1 MNEQLQ
7 LLYTQL
13 STAERNELRRRLSES
28 PKSILLLD
36 ILQQKG
42 SNALNT
48 AEAVDLLY
56 NDNEVPFA
64 TRRNR
69 FFKLRTEL
77 MKLMQS
83 HTPGS
88 VSALLP
94 LEEQLIN
101 CRQLVTVK
109 QFGLASVD
117 LRKLI
122 EICTHNNIFEL
133 LPEAY
138 LLLIQCTQSIN
149 LLHETP
155 ELVAKLK
162 QISSVLDSFRQMQ
175 GLGRIAYYHSLQ
187 NNAKKVT
194 DAVEQM
200 RSIMQNN
207 NNWPRFKL
215 FYHFSAFNYR
225 VAHADSDTRSVMHH
239 LQQVRKFAAANPD
252 MPCQNYE
259 KHGAIQLEQYLIN
272 GEATFLF
279 QRGKHKASYQKF
291 CDLWAIQE
299 KIPELRT
306 ARTDSYFN
314 NRITIE
320 MACGKMRDA
329 LKTAESYINFLNKQ
343 NNEARRF
350 MGYTV
355 LANLYTYSWPKH
367 PAPDSDFLIRELGTY
382 IRLLQKTKTADPT
395 NIQATQAI
403 FAFQNKKWSLARK
416 IILQESVQQFMQQSG
431 LGIYNRILLLNPS
444 SPPQLIQKLIAE
456 LEREKNKSHIPQI
469 AFANERAL
477 QMLLMIRNS

>member
-7 LLYTQL
+7 LQYSQL
-13 STAERNELRRRLSES
+13 TETERTELRRRLADS
-28 PKSILLLD
+28 PKSLQLLD
-36 ILQQKG
+36 MLRQKG
-42 SNALNT
+42 KNALNT
-48 AEAVDLLY
+48 AEVVDLLY
-56 NDNEVPFA
+56 NSKEAPFA

-69 FFKLRTEL
+69 FFKLRAEL
-77 MKLMQS
+77 LRLMQNL
-83 HTPGS
+83 TPVS

-94 LEEQLIN
+94 LEERLIH
-101 CRQLVTVK
+101 CRQLVAVK
-109 QFGLASVD
+109 QFGLASDD

-122 EICTHNNIFEL
+122 DVCSANNIFEL

-155 ELVAKLK
+155 ELAAKLN
-162 QISSVLDSFRQMQ
+162 QSSSLLTSFRQMQ
-175 GLGRIAYYHSLQ
+175 ALGRVAYYHSLK
-187 NNAKKVT
+187 NEVEKVT
-194 DAVEQM
+194 ESVEQM
-200 RSIMQNN
+200 RRIILKNS
-207 NNWPRFKL
+207 NWPRFKL

-225 VAHADSDTRSVMHH
+225 VAHANTNPKSVMHH
-239 LQQVRKFAAANPD
+239 LRMVRNLAAAYPE

-279 QRGKHKASYQKF
+279 QLGKHEASYKKF

-299 KIPELRT
+299 RIPELRT

-329 LKTAESYINFLNKQ
+329 LKTAEHYIVFLNKQ
-343 NNEARRF
+343 NNEARRY

-355 LANLYTYSWPKH
+355 LANLYTYSWPKIA
-367 PAPDSDFLIRELGTY
+367 APDPDFLIRELSTY
-382 IRLLQKTKTADPT
+382 IRFLQKTKTADPT

-403 FAFQNKKWSLARK
+403 FAFQNKKWNLAKK
-416 IILQESVQQFMQQSG
+416 IASQENLRQFMQQSG
-431 LGIYNRILLLNPS
+431 LGIYNRLLVLNPA
-444 SPPQLIQKLIAE
+444 SPAQHIQKLIKE
-456 LEREKNKSHIPQI
+456 LEREKNKSHIPQV
-469 AFANERAL
+469 AFSNERAL
-477 QMLLMIRNS
+477 QMLLMLSKA

>member
-7 LLYTQL
+7 LRYSQL
-13 STAERNELRRRLSES
+13 SETERTELHRRLADS
-28 PKSILLLD
+28 PKSLILLNL
-36 ILQQKG
+36 LKQKG
-42 SNALNT
+42 RNALNT
-48 AEAVDLLY
+48 AEVVDLLY
-56 NDNEVPFA
+56 SDNEAPFA

-69 FFKLRTEL
+69 FFKLRSEL
-77 MKLMQS
+77 LRLMQNL
-83 HTPGS
+83 TPVS

-94 LEEQLIN
+94 LEEQLYH
-101 CRQLVTVK
+101 CRQLVSAK
-109 QFGLASVD
+109 QFGLASDD

-122 EICTHNNIFEL
+122 NTCSTNNIFEL

-155 ELVAKLK
+155 ELAAKLN
-162 QISSVLDSFRQMQ
+162 QSSSLLTAFRQMQ
-175 GLGRIAYYHSLQ
+175 ALGRIAYYHSLK
-187 NNAKKVT
+187 NNVKKVT
-194 DAVEQM
+194 ESVEQM
-200 RSIMQNN
+200 RRIMLRY
-207 NNWPRFKL
+207 NNWLRFRL

-225 VAHADSDTRSVMHH
+225 VAHPNANQKSVMHH
-239 LQQVRKFAAANPD
+239 LRLVRKLAAVHPD

-279 QRGKHKASYQKF
+279 QHGKHEASYKKF

-299 KIPELRT
+299 RIPELRT

-329 LKTAESYINFLNKQ
+329 LKTAENYIVFLNKQ
-343 NNEARRF
+343 NNEARRY

-355 LANLYTYSWPKH
+355 LANLYTYSWPQIT
-367 PAPDSDFLIRELGTY
+367 APDPDFLIRELGTY

-403 FAFQNKKWSLARK
+403 FAFQHKKWNLSKK
-416 IILQESVQQFMQQSG
+416 IIAQEAVQQFLQQSG
-431 LGIYNRILLLNPS
+431 LGIYNRLLLLNPS
-444 SPPQLIQKLIAE
+444 SPPQQIQKLIKE
-456 LEREKNKSHIPQI
+456 LEREKNKSQIPQVV
-469 AFANERAL
+469 FSNDRAM
-477 QMLLMIRNS
+477 QMLLMLSKA